1 MKEPKWQ
8 KLGLIY
14 QASRLHDK
22 LITHASNP
30 LAMHLQQDQF
40 RIFYSGRDS
49 INRSSVSY
57 IDYDL
62 DKNEILCIY
71 DKPIVTPED
80 NTFYSHGITIGNYWN
95 KDGQTYLGFM
105 GWQQKEGQHWR
116 GDIGCFSLDTKEIN
130 LLMGTSEEDRVS
142 LSYPNVF
149 YEDGLYKMWYGSTVD
164 WQSRNGEMIHVNKYA
179 TSKNLKD
186 WNHYGLAVPFELG
199 VAQAFSKP
207 SIIKHDGTYHMW
219 MSYRGGNGIPYRVG
233 YSQSKDGI
241 TWNFKQSN
249 LDVSDDGWDSE
260 MVCYPYVFKH
270 NDSIYMLYNGNRYG
284 LSGFGIAR
292 AEF

>member
-14 QASRLHDK
+14 KTSQLHDK
-22 LITHASNP
+22 LLTHASNP
-30 LAMHLQQDQF
+30 LAMHLQQEQF
-40 RIFYSGRDS
+40 RIFYSARDS
-49 INRSSVSY
+49 VNRSSVAY

-62 DKNEILCIY
+62 NKNQILYIH
-71 DKPIVTPED
+71 DRPIVTPED
-80 NTFYSHGITIGNYWN
+80 NTFYSHGITIGNYWK
-95 KDGQTYLGFM
+95 KDNQTYIGFM

-116 GDIGCFSLDTKEIN
+116 GDIGYFNLDTKEIN
-130 LLMGTSEEDRVS
+130 LLMGISKEDQVS

-149 YEDGLYKMWYGSTVD
+149 YEDGFYKMWYGSTVD
-164 WQSRNGEMIHVNKYA
+164 WQSENGEMIHVIKYA

-186 WNHYGLAVPFELG
+186 WNHHGLAVPFELG

-207 SIIKHDGTYHMW
+207 SVIKHDGIYHMW
-219 MSYRGGNGIPYRVG
+219 MSYRGGNGIPYRIG

-249 LDVSDDGWDSE
+249 LDVSDSGWDNE